1 MRPTYRTA
9 QRLKSLHPHQSP
21 VDQRKPIFI
30 SSFYTQLVTL
40 PPLDVKPSR
49 DPRYPAGP
57 AFLPRI
63 LSGRAFRSTSADLM
77 LDSAQRYGDLVH
89 YRALGRHIYQLNHP
103 DLIRDFLTTDSPHHH
118 RNLVMRRAR
127 TVLGNGL
134 LTSEEPLHMRQR
146 RLAQPAFHRE
156 RVAGYGVVISDAAS
170 RMTSGW
176 QTGTTRDLHADML
189 ELALR
194 IVGKCLFDLDQFDD
208 IDAIAS
214 AVDSFMSFV
223 PLAFLPFS
231 QTIQRLPIPSMRRLQ
246 RGKLHL
252 DTLINRMIA
261 ERRAEPEDAPDRGD
275 LLSMLLASTDPEG
288 NTADPGQASAAD
300 KAPAT
305 DRAPAADKM
314 SDGQIHDECVTILL
328 AGHETT
334 ANALSFALYLL
345 ATHPEA
351 QQQLHEEALTVLG
364 PDRNP
369 TAADYQHLPYATQV
383 FAESMRLYPPVWV
396 TARSCVESYQIAGY
410 TIPVGAA
417 LLAPQFAVH
426 RDPRF
431 FPDPDRFDPAR
442 FAPERKAQLP
452 RYAYFPFAGGSRQC
466 IAEGLAWMEGA
477 LTLATIARAW
487 RLTLPPNAP
496 AKLAINP
503 AISLRPR
510 HGLPIHLD
518 RRSL

>member
-1 MRPTYRTA
+1 M
-9 QRLKSLHPHQSP
+9 
-21 VDQRKPIFI
+21 I
-30 SSFYTQLVTL
+30 SEEGRATPRVYTHLVPL
-40 PPLDVKPSR
+40 PPLDVRPGR

-63 LSGRAFRSTSADLM
+63 LSGEAFRSTSADLM
-77 LDSAQRYGDLVH
+77 LSSARQHGDLVH
-89 YRALGRHIYQLNHP
+89 YRAFGRHIYQLNHP
-103 DLIRDFLTTDSPHHH
+103 DLIRDFMTTDSIHHH
-118 RNLVMRRAR
+118 RNVVMQRAR

-146 RLAQPAFHRE
+146 RLAQPAFHRD
-156 RVAGYGVVISDAAS
+156 RIAGYGIVISDAAA
-170 RMTSGW
+170 RMTSAW
-176 QTGTTRDLHADML
+176 QPGTTRDLHADML

-194 IVGKCLFDLDQFDD
+194 IVGKCLFDLDHLDN
-208 IDAIAS
+208 IEAVAS
-214 AVDSFMSFV
+214 AVDSFMSFL

-231 QTIQRLPIPSMRRLQ
+231 QTIQRLPVPSMRRLQ

-261 ERRAEPEDAPDRGD
+261 ERRAEPADAPDRGD
-275 LLSMLLASTDPEG
+275 LLSMLLAATDPED
-288 NTADPGQASAAD
+288 TAAASNQ
-300 KAPAT
+300 
-305 DRAPAADKM
+305 M
-314 SDGQIHDECVTILL
+314 SDRQIHDECVTILL

-345 ATHPEA
+345 AVHPEA
-351 QQQLHEEALTVLG
+351 QQQLHTEAIAVLG
-364 PDRNP
+364 PTRNP
-369 TAADYQHLPYATQV
+369 SAADYPNLPFATQV
-383 FAESMRLYPPVWV
+383 FAEAMRLYPPVWV
-396 TARSCVESYQIAGY
+396 TARSCISSYQIAGY

-426 RDPRF
+426 RDERF
-431 FPDPDRFDPAR
+431 FPDPDRFDPSR
-442 FAPERKAQLP
+442 FTPERKAALP
-452 RYAYFPFAGGSRQC
+452 RYAYFPFAGGGRQC

-477 LTLATIARAW
+477 LTLATIARVW

-510 HGLPIHLD
+510 HGLPLHLD
-518 RRSL
+518 LRAI